1 MLISN
6 LSSKL
11 LTDPEPHSHTYP
23 VSVVTDRPELI
34 SLPILSPQKLT
45 DPEPQACT
53 YCVFLV
59 TDTPRSVTTLPRWSR
74 LDRETNTLSTK
85 FPHLLTDSEPQTC
98 TLSVS
103 SDTDRSIA
111 LSLCVPCLLSH

>member
-34 SLPILSPQKLT
+34 PLPILSPHKLT

-53 YCVFLV
+53 YRVFLV
-59 TDTPRSVTTLPRWSR
+59 TQVCDHSASLVQIRQR
-74 LDRETNTLSTK
+74 L
-85 FPHLLTDSEPQTC
+85 
-98 TLSVS
+98 
-103 SDTDRSIA
+103 I
-111 LSLCVPCLLSH
+111 LSLPSFLTC

>member
-6 LSSKL
+6 LPSKL

-23 VSVVTDRPELI
+23 VSLATDRPELI
-34 SLPILSPQKLT
+34 PLLILSPHKLT

-53 YCVFLV
+53 YRVFLV
-59 TDTPRSVTTLPRWSR
+59 TDTPRSVTTLPHWSR
-74 LDRETNTLSTK
+74 LDTETNTLPTK